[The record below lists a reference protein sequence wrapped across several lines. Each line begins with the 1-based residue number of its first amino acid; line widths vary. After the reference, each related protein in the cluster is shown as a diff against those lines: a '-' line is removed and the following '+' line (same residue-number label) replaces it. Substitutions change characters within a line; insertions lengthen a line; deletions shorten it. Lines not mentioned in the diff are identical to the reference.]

1 MKTRLIRCLIGWS
14 ALLIPVSAGAVAT
27 DLHLNGQPTECKIVL
42 KQGGKTQTVKTDTG
56 GHAKVDLVPNEP
68 VTVTTKN
75 YDYAPIPV
83 TETPSSQGGIFEIPV
98 APSAPLVQNP
108 SGFGSFGV
116 APRYDGDYLRHMKVT
131 EDSFTFGG
139 KTVFGNGHN
148 EPDTSFDMNEG
159 AVDIPIGLPPVHLY
173 DHTMLYFTPVFLAG
187 GATFDLKFRDRT
199 SDMTTKFSGSGAV
212 LGGGFNSTI
221 MGTDCPWFGG
231 VDVLYRTNLNPSV
244 SRNNSIETVHEK
256 DELSF
261 DQWNAG
267 VRGGYNFA
275 TGMNAFRSVAPWAGV
290 AFNSTN
296 LTLKGTQ
303 ESGATTAS
311 FKNEI
316 AANDFLGQVGVDT
329 HLWGPIFA
337 RSQVTFNDE
346 DVSVMAKLV
355 YQFDICDWFD

>member
-1 MKTRLIRCLIGWS
+1 LRWILIAAPTRTFAI
-14 ALLIPVSAGAVAT
+14 
-27 DLHLNGQPTECKIVL
+27 
-42 KQGGKTQTVKTDTG
+42 
-56 GHAKVDLVPNEP
+56 
-68 VTVTTKN
+68 
-75 YDYAPIPV
+75 
-83 TETPSSQGGIFEIPV
+83 SS
-98 APSAPLVQNP
+98 S
-108 SGFGSFGV
+108 
-116 APRYDGDYLRHMKVT
+116 HKVT
-131 EDSFTFGG
+131 EDSFTAGG

-173 DHTMLYFTPVFLAG
+173 DHTMLFFTPVFLAG
-187 GATFDLKFRDRT
+187 GATFDLKFRDRF

-244 SRNNSIETVHEK
+244 SRNTSTGTPIHEK

-261 DQWNAG
+261 DQWSAA

-275 TGMNAFRSVAPWAGV
+275 TGMNAFRSVAPFAGV

-303 ESGATTAS
+303 ESGPTTAS

-316 AANDFLGQVGVDT
+316 AANDFLGEVGVDT
-329 HLWGPIFA
+329 HVWGPVFA
-337 RSQVTFNDE
+337 RSEVTFNDE

>member
-1 MKTRLIRCLIGWS
+1 MQMRAMRWMVICS
-14 ALLIPVSAGAVAT
+14 AILIPVSAGAVAT

-42 KQGGKTQTVKTDTG
+42 KQPSKTQTVVTDTN

-83 TETPSSQGGIFEIPV
+83 TETPPPQGGTFDIPV
-98 APSAPLVQNP
+98 MPSAPLVQNP
-108 SGFGSFGV
+108 VGLGSFGL

-131 EDSFTFGG
+131 EDSFTVGD

-173 DHTMLYFTPVFLAG
+173 DNTMLFFTPVFLAG

-221 MGTDCPWFGG
+221 MGSECPWFGG

-244 SRNNSIETVHEK
+244 SRSTPIEGEK

-275 TGMNAFRSVAPWAGV
+275 TGMNVFRSVAPWAGV
-290 AFNSTN
+290 AFDSTN
-296 LTLKGTQ
+296 LTLKGTLPG
-303 ESGATTAS
+303 STPAGNSS
-311 FKNEI
+311 FRNEI
-316 AANDFLGQVGVDT
+316 ASNDFLGQVGVDT

-337 RSQVTFNDE
+337 RSGVTFNDE
-346 DVSVMAKLV
+346 NVSVMAKLV